1 MGEAKRRGSQMDRVR
16 QAQDAIE
23 LARIMAE
30 KQKRDEAIRKQEAF
44 EALPVEEQ
52 ERIHDEQFAE
62 YERRKRARALLVSA
76 LAVGMSI

>member
-1 MGEAKRRGSQMDRVR
+1 MDRVR

-52 ERIHDEQFAE
+52 ERIHDEQLAE

-76 LAVGMSI
+76 LAVGMAR

>member
-1 MGEAKRRGSQMDRVR
+1 MDRVR

-44 EALPVEEQ
+44 EALPVEKQ
-52 ERIHDEQFAE
+52 ERIHAEQLAE

-76 LAVGMSI
+76 LAVGMAR

>member
-1 MGEAKRRGSQMDRVR
+1 MDRVR
-16 QAQDAIE
+16 QAQEAVE

-30 KQKRDEAIRKQEAF
+30 KQKRERELREQETF

-52 ERIHDEQFAE
+52 ERIHAEQLAE

-76 LAVGMSI
+76 LAVGMAR

>member
-1 MGEAKRRGSQMDRVR
+1 MDRVR

-52 ERIHDEQFAE
+52 ERIHAEQLAE

-76 LAVGMSI
+76 LAVGMAR

>member
-52 ERIHDEQFAE
+52 ERIHDEQLAE